1 MRDDTKNGCVG
12 DYHEGDEAHCVLVS
26 WALQKIDV
34 ANYVNIRIGLFSF
47 VWSIL
52 TKYQEGLGISNANSS
67 KRSFLKS
74 KRVV

>member
-12 DYHEGDEAHCVLVS
+12 DYHEDDEAHCVLVS

-52 TKYQEGLGISNANSS
+52 TKYQEGLSISNANSS
-67 KRSFLKS
+67 KRSFSKS